1 LQTFLN
7 TVGWLACA
15 VYSTIPAF
23 WLLIHPRADSW
34 RSGSTSPYRILL
46 PLWVAMWIFV
56 ALITFR
62 GRNLHF
68 YQNNLIRIPAI
79 ALLCV
84 GVILYKLAHHK
95 FTLAQ
100 LAGLPEL
107 LPGREHQALATTG
120 IRAHIRHPVYLAHL
134 CEMLA
139 WSLGTGLVVCWAL
152 TAFAS
157 VIGAIMIRAEDAE
170 LESRFGDEYRRY
182 RANVGA
188 LIPKLK

>member
-1 LQTFLN
+1 
-7 TVGWLACA
+7 
-15 VYSTIPAF
+15 
-23 WLLIHPRADSW
+23 
-34 RSGSTSPYRILL
+34 
-46 PLWVAMWIFV
+46 
-56 ALITFR
+56 
-62 GRNLHF
+62 
-68 YQNNLIRIPAI
+68 
-79 ALLCV
+79 
-84 GVILYKLAHHK
+84 VILYKLAHHK

-157 VIGAIMIRAEDAE
+157 VTGAIMIRAEDAE

-182 RANVGA
+182 RADVGA